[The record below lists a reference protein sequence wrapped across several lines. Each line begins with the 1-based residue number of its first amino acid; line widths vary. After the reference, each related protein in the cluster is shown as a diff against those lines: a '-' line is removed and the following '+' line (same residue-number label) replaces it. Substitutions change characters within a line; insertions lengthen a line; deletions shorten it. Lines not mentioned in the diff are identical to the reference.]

1 MITIDKDTK
10 MVVLTGAGVSAESGL
25 KTFRDSDGLW
35 ENHPVT
41 EVATPQAYQRDP
53 AMVWRF
59 YKERWKQ
66 ARQALPNPAHDAL
79 ARLEDWLG
87 DNFKLITQNVD
98 GLHSRAGN
106 KNVIEMHG
114 SLENGLCN
122 SCGKRSPMDSIDLQ
136 PEIPSCPNCGSG
148 LRPDIVWFGEMPY
161 RMQEIDRLLQSCDV
175 FMVVGTSGVVYPAAG
190 FVMTAAYLGAKTLA
204 VNLEAGEMPHFVDEF
219 HQGKAGELLPTLVD
233 TWIRQ

>member
-1 MITIDKDTK
+1 MIKIDKNTK
-10 MVVLTGAGVSAESGL
+10 VVVLTGAGVSAESGL

-41 EVATPQAYQRDP
+41 DVATPEAYQRDP

-66 ARQALPNPAHDAL
+66 ARQAQPNPAHKAL
-79 ARLEDWLG
+79 ARLEEWLG
-87 DNFKLITQNVD
+87 ENFSLITQNVD

-114 SLENGLCN
+114 SLENGLCV
-122 SCGKRSPMDSIDLQ
+122 SCGGRAPMDSIDLA
-136 PEIPSCPNCGSG
+136 PDIPPCPKCSSE

-161 RMQEIDRLLQSCDV
+161 RMQEIDSLLQSCNV

-219 HQGKAGELLPTLVD
+219 HEGKAGELLPGLVD
-233 TWIRQ
+233 TWIQD

>member
-1 MITIDKDTK
+1 MIKIDKNTK
-10 MVVLTGAGVSAESGL
+10 VVVLTGAGVSAESGL

-41 EVATPQAYQRDP
+41 EVATPEAYQRDP

-66 ARQALPNPAHDAL
+66 ARQAQPNPAHKAL
-79 ARLEDWLG
+79 ARLEEWLG
-87 DNFKLITQNVD
+87 DNFNLITQNVD

-114 SLENGLCN
+114 SLENGLCV
-122 SCGKRSPMDSIDLQ
+122 SCGGRSPMDSIDLE
-136 PEIPSCPNCGSG
+136 PNIPPCPKCSSE

-204 VNLEAGEMPHFVDEF
+204 VNLEAGEMPQFVDEF
-219 HQGKAGELLPTLVD
+219 HEGKAGELLPGLVD
-233 TWIRQ
+233 AWIQD